1 MIQEYN
7 DTKRDYQVEITINED
22 GTYNLPMNFPI
33 GIADIEHYRDFSNFP
48 DGKEGY
54 RKALSNM
61 PKMIFI
67 GEQEDT
73 KSGHYAYMDGKTA
86 EGKDVKFLSGI
97 SEGQMMNALKKYI
110 DSQSGLQC
118 KNINRVYDTI
128 SASEI
133 SSILQTLGRN
143 EVVQDGKNGL
153 NDCMQD
159 GTVRISTEQEATRM
173 VKETVLN
180 KEKELDEAEQQK

>member
-1 MIQEYN
+1 
-7 DTKRDYQVEITINED
+7 
-22 GTYNLPMNFPI
+22 
-33 GIADIEHYRDFSNFP
+33 
-48 DGKEGY
+48 
-54 RKALSNM
+54 
-61 PKMIFI
+61 
-67 GEQEDT
+67 
-73 KSGHYAYMDGKTA
+73 
-86 EGKDVKFLSGI
+86 
-97 SEGQMMNALKKYI
+97 MNALKKYI
-110 DSQSGLQC
+110 DSQSALQC

-143 EVVQDGKNGL
+143 EVVQNGKNGL

>member
-1 MIQEYN
+1 M
-7 DTKRDYQVEITINED
+7 K
-22 GTYNLPMNFPI
+22 
-33 GIADIEHYRDFSNFP
+33 
-48 DGKEGY
+48 
-54 RKALSNM
+54 
-61 PKMIFI
+61 
-67 GEQEDT
+67 
-73 KSGHYAYMDGKTA
+73 
-86 EGKDVKFLSGI
+86 
-97 SEGQMMNALKKYI
+97 ALKKYI

-133 SSILQTLGRN
+133 SSILQTLGKN